1 MLNKKFEKMPLFG
14 PKKKVEEPVN
24 IPVEEVLRLRQQ
36 GLSNNQIV
44 EALQRN
50 GYKSHQIFDAMNQ
63 ADMQPGAPQPGYGNE
78 EPSSYEEEY
87 EYEQPSFE
95 AKPSIDNLKIEE
107 IAEAIVDEKW
117 EELKKDV
124 VKIVE
129 WKTAIEARLTAVE
142 EGLKSLNEN
151 FQQLH
156 KGILEKVSEYDQNL
170 TDVGTQIKAMEN
182 VFKQILPKLTD
193 NVNELSRIV
202 KAAKKK

>member
-1 MLNKKFEKMPLFG
+1 MPLFG
-14 PKKKVEEPVN
+14 PKKKVEEPAN

-63 ADMQPGAPQPGYGNE
+63 ADMQSGAPQPGYGYE
-78 EPSSYEEEY
+78 EPYAYEEEY
-87 EYEQPSFE
+87 EYERPRFE
-95 AKPSIDNLKIEE
+95 EKPSIDDMKIEE

-129 WKTAIEARLTAVE
+129 WKTAMEARLTALE
-142 EGLKSLNEN
+142 EGLKNLQTSFE
-151 FQQLH
+151 QLQ
-156 KGILEKVSEYDQNL
+156 KGVLERVSEYDQNL
-170 TDVGTQIKAMEN
+170 TEVGTQIKAMEN
-182 VFKQILPKLTD
+182 VFKQVLPKLTD
-193 NVNELSRIV
+193 NVNELSRII